1 MVRYERI
8 ILLLVAA
15 ALLIPAGIR
24 TRQSAQKA
32 ALAGFSVK
40 GFVRVE
46 GDVAHP
52 GMYPLA
58 ANIMTQSA
66 IKMAEPLRP
75 LKRLAPAGV
84 AERRLKNGEDIR
96 LTIREDGQGDVTFIP
111 LPASER
117 MLMGIPLDIN
127 TMGAADFD
135 RLPGI
140 GPLIAGRIVAY
151 RQNNGGSMALEELLN
166 VEGIG
171 EKRYET
177 IKRYF

>member
-15 ALLIPAGIR
+15 ALLIPAGIK
-24 TRQSAQKA
+24 TRQSAQNA
-32 ALAGFSVK
+32 TLTGPSVK
-40 GFVRVE
+40 KYVRVE

-52 GMYPLA
+52 GMYPLT
-58 ANIMTQSA
+58 ANLVTLGA

-75 LKRLAPAGV
+75 LKRLAPAGT
-84 AERRLKNGEDIR
+84 AERRLKNGEGIR
-96 LTIREDGQGDVTFIP
+96 LTIREDGQGDVIFIP

-140 GPLIAGRIVAY
+140 GPVIAGRIITY
-151 RQNNGGSMALEELLN
+151 RQNNGGSMLLEELLN

-171 EKRYET
+171 GKRYET